1 MQHQLIDIFL
11 YDGLQPSSAPIYQSG
26 YGCMK
31 DILVMRE
38 DSSCYC
44 DLLYQEG
51 GGNSSIPL
59 FPMGE
64 KWKLSHRAPPGL
76 QRRMEKFLVNCMREV
91 EEKKITSF
99 DDFVADVDGH
109 LVCSWDMRKYQ
120 TQLEKRIWERRII
133 FIKELPGNC
142 IISLPSPDFT
152 GVLADQKKDGIRKI
166 GSFIMKSAIERFCY
180 IGNGN

>member
-64 KWKLSHRAPPGL
+64 KWKLNVFLLTKYSGYDPEIGGTVLGIDRGVYPQARSFMLGL
-76 QRRMEKFLVNCMREV
+76 NVGF
-91 EEKKITSF
+91 
-99 DDFVADVDGH
+99 
-109 LVCSWDMRKYQ
+109 
-120 TQLEKRIWERRII
+120 
-133 FIKELPGNC
+133 
-142 IISLPSPDFT
+142 
-152 GVLADQKKDGIRKI
+152 
-166 GSFIMKSAIERFCY
+166 
-180 IGNGN
+180 